1 MFRNATFRAGLA
13 GPAKPLGEPVP
24 GSPRIG
30 SGPLSG
36 PPGGVSKSENHRS
49 APFQPQDLDSRP
61 YPGIGSGTAVWS
73 TFGGSPESAP
83 NRYPRFEH
91 FGEKCSNWHPWTP
104 SKTGVLSSRG
114 KVREK
119 WHSKSGI
126 FLNLGK
132 LFSTRSLR
140 THEVLSEHSSIYIN
154 GIASFL

>member
-36 PPGGVSKSENHRS
+36 PPGGFKSENHRS
-49 APFQPQDLDSRP
+49 GAIPAPGPRFRTLSRDRVRN
-61 YPGIGSGTAVWS
+61 SS
-73 TFGGSPESAP
+73 LEHFRGSPESAP

-91 FGEKCSNWHPWTP
+91 FDEKCSNWHPWTP